1 MSERYKKI
9 VNLCHGKLDMA
20 LGQSLNLDLDI
31 RKKCRIHQIVAR
43 ILSKKMNVVIHTKST
58 NSVSLKNRSFVVT
71 KNS

>member
-9 VNLCHGKLDMA
+9 VNLCRGKLDMA

-43 ILSKKMNVVIHTKST
+43 ILSKKMNVVIHIKS
-58 NSVSLKNRSFVVT
+58 FF
-71 KNS
+71 KNSKFRI

>member
-20 LGQSLNLDLDI
+20 LGQLLNLDLDI
-31 RKKCRIHQIVAR
+31 RKKCRIHQIVLR
-43 ILSKKMNVVIHTKST
+43 IPAKRVNVVIHTKST

>member
-43 ILSKKMNVVIHTKST
+43 ILSKKINVFIHIKSMST
-58 NSVSLKNRSFVVT
+58 VSLKIRSFLVT
-71 KNS
+71 ENS